1 MRNNSNYS
9 NGNARKPFGRRVSA
23 VLLTL
28 VMLTMAIVPQFAM
41 ATDELEENVRGGG
54 ALRASS

>member
-1 MRNNSNYS
+1 MRNNNNYS
-9 NGNARKPFGRRVSA
+9 NGNARKPFGKRASA

-41 ATDELEENVRGGG
+41 ATDELENNANGGG
-54 ALRASS
+54 I